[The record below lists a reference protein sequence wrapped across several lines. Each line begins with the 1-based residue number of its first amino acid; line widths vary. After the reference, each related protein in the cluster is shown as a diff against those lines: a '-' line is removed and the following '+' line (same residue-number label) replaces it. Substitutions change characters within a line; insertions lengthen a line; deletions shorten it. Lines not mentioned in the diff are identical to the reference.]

1 MNLMRNWMVKL
12 GTSLLVTKNDRELS
26 TAIRENSLG
35 VEQTLMD
42 LNIRTGGITS
52 RITNHRYLHKYRYMF
67 VYSLHYFFFEVDVH
81 DVVLLSTC
89 LCLIIIV

>member
-26 TAIRENSLG
+26 TAIQENSLG

-52 RITNHRYLHKYRYMF
+52 RITNHRYLHKYMF

-89 LCLIIIV
+89 LCLIIIDS